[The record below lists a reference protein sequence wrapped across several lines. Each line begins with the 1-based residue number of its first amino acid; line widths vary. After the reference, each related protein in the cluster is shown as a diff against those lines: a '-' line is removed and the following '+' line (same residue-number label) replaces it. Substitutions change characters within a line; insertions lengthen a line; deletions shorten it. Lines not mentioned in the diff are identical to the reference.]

1 MLTMLSPTDHKI
13 FDDSTFSLRADE
25 QAWAIP
31 PDMAVI
37 KAMSEAPKF
46 LIPAVGNLWIDKD
59 PDDMTNQDCADA
71 MIIVAILVASNF
83 HGTAPDY
90 VTRHFDMK
98 WQYRKAF
105 EKLEKEAEGAPT
117 SEELKEMFGEE

>member
-1 MLTMLSPTDHKI
+1 MLSPTDQKI
-13 FDDSTFSLRADE
+13 FEDSTFSLRSTD

-31 PDMAVI
+31 PDLAVM
-37 KAMSEAPKF
+37 KALSEAPKF

-59 PDDMTNQDCADA
+59 PDEMNDQDCADA

-83 HGTAPDY
+83 HGTSPDH

-105 EKLEKEAEGAPT
+105 ETLEQKAFGAPT